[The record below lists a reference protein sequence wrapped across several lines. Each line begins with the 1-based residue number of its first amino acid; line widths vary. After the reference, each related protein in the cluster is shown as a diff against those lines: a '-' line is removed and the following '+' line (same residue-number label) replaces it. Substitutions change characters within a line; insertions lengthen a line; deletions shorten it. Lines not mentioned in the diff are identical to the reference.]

1 MPNIPDLPQ
10 GLSMDKL
17 KELASSAQGQ
27 ALLTQLQNQKSQELK
42 NAVNQAQAGDL
53 EQAKRSVSDFLRSPA
68 GQELMK
74 QLRGMK

>member
-1 MPNIPDLPQ
+1 MPKFPDLPQ

-17 KELASSAQGQ
+17 KEIAASAQGQ
-27 ALLTQLQNQKSQELK
+27 ALLTQLQNQKSQELQ

-53 EQAKRSVSDFLRSPA
+53 EQAKRSVSDFLHSPA